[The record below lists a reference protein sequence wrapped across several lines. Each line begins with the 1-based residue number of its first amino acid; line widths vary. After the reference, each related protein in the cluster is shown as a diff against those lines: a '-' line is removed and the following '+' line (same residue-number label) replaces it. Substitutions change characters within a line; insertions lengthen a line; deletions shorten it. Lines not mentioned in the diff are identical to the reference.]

1 MADFGMVGK
10 DDIILLV
17 FLFSVVVLC
26 VVASHGIASLF
37 RAFPVD
43 GYIIAEKAADN
54 SIAKLGLYGDNIGDN
69 MAVFV
74 LNMVTTSVI
83 IF

>member
-43 GYIIAEKAADN
+43 GYIIAEKAAAK
-54 SIAKLGLYGDNIGDN
+54 SIRKSEEL
-69 MAVFV
+69 M
-74 LNMVTTSVI
+74 
-83 IF
+83 

>member
-10 DDIILLV
+10 DDIVLLV
-17 FLFSVVVLC
+17 FLFSAVVLC